1 MEPLFHH
8 LRVLEGGRPLTPT
21 GEFLAVAQA
30 AVTALGTYNRWPRL
44 CCQTSS
50 RGCGAALPPDWKE
63 LTWRLNRLSH
73 SASSML
79 LFLAFSCAFR

>member
-30 AVTALGTYNRWPRL
+30 AVTALGDL
-44 CCQTSS
+44 QQMAQTL
-50 RGCGAALPPDWKE
+50 LPDI
-63 LTWRLNRLSH
+63 
-73 SASSML
+73 
-79 LFLAFSCAFR
+79 